1 MGKVKNLKP
10 LIRKEEDLDLNEE
23 GPFPAKILLSK
34 LDTPSASVKIG
45 TLEKGR
51 KIETHAH
58 AESDQIEYYLSGKAI
73 MFIEGLGEK
82 IIEKGSFT
90 YIPKGVKHG
99 VHEVI
104 EPLKI
109 ITVFVPPLF

>member
-1 MGKVKNLKP
+1 VKSLKP
-10 LIRKEEDLDLNEE
+10 IIRNEEDLNLNEE

-34 LDTPSASVKIG
+34 QDTVTASVKIG

-58 AESDQIEYYLSGKAI
+58 TESDQIEYYLSGKAI
-73 MFIEGLGEK
+73 MFIEGLGERE
-82 IIEKGSFT
+82 ISEGLFT
-90 YIPKGVKHG
+90 YIPKGVRHG
-99 VHEVI
+99 IREVI

-109 ITVFVPPLF
+109 LTVFVPPLF